1 MNVFD
6 AIEQRRAV
14 KHFDAT
20 HTMTEA
26 EITRLMDAARLS
38 PTSFNI
44 QNWRFV
50 LVQDKE
56 QRKKIRAAGWDQAQ
70 ITDASLLIVLCGD
83 TKSWQ
88 KEPQRYWRNAP
99 QEVQD
104 FLVPALVN
112 FYDSRGEQTQR
123 DEVMR
128 STGMAAQTIMLAAQA
143 MGYDSC
149 PMVGFD
155 PAEVAKIINLPSD
168 HVVSMIVAVGK
179 QTQPAR
185 PRGGSLD
192 EKLVVV
198 RDRFDA

>member
-14 KHFDAT
+14 KTYDPSYKI
-20 HTMTEA
+20 TEE

-50 LVQDKE
+50 LVQNPE
-56 QRKKIRAAGWDQAQ
+56 QRQKIRAAAWDQAQ
-70 ITDASLLIVLCGD
+70 VTDSSLLIILCGD
-83 TKSWQ
+83 TKSWN
-88 KEPQRYWRNAP
+88 KEPQRYWREAP
-99 QEVQD
+99 QATQD

-128 STGMAAQTIMLAAQA
+128 STGMAAQTIMLAAKE
-143 MGYDSC
+143 MGFDTC

-155 PAEVAKIINLPSD
+155 PQAVAEIIKLPQD
-168 HVVSMIVAVGK
+168 HVISMMIAVGK
-179 QTQPAR
+179 ATKPAH
-185 PRGGSLD
+185 PRGGA
-192 EKLVVV
+192 V
-198 RDRFDA
+198 RESDVIIRESFAA